1 MESVSAQEAWGF
13 FYHYYLNLIEC
24 ALLQFMTITLFTVLK
39 RVCLI
44 YKVDVAN
51 ERLQLSPCF
60 CHLFRLN
67 TQIPLS
73 LF

>member
-1 MESVSAQEAWGF
+1 MESFSAQEVWI
-13 FYHYYLNLIEC
+13 FYPYYLNLIEC
-24 ALLQFMTITLFTVLK
+24 ALLQFMTIALFTVLK
-39 RVCLI
+39 RACLI
-44 YKVDVAN
+44 YKVHVAN

-67 TQIPLS
+67 TQIPFS